1 MQKKHA
7 KSVLLQILQE
17 VLRVTRGTRSQLTY
31 LLKTFCE
38 KKSSGDEMQ
47 HNQIFQTLFSCK
59 HLLLFFLRLCYDNFF
74 QKFYIII
81 CVFCLYNIRF
91 KIFFCRLSGI
101 LECHMVAF
109 LCLTSLKK
117 CHELKKS
124 RIRETSNLSTDADR
138 RTVKI
143 LESLRELSRKKRKK
157 EKNGAVDASTHPPL
171 VFRAPRV

>member
-1 MQKKHA
+1 MKSKSVKNKWHLCERATATKCCSRIYCKKKHA

-17 VLRVTRGTRSQLTY
+17 VLRVTRGTRSQLRY

-117 CHELKKS
+117 CHELK
-124 RIRETSNLSTDADR
+124 NFC
-138 RTVKI
+138 
-143 LESLRELSRKKRKK
+143 KR
-157 EKNGAVDASTHPPL
+157 NQP
-171 VFRAPRV
+171 